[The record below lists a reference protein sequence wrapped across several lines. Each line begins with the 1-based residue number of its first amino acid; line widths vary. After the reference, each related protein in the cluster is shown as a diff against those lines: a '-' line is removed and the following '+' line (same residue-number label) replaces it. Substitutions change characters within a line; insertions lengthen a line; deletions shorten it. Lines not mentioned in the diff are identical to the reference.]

1 MNKSNLVK
9 LSTTHFYEGRMKR
22 HLCTEEMNE
31 IAKLE
36 ELKEM
41 HYHNDSS
48 KYESATKREI
58 RLNIIQI
65 HLLRHYI
72 MYLYIRLL
80 YCVVK
85 VE

>member
-41 HYHNDSS
+41 HYITMIHPNMKVQQRE
-48 KYESATKREI
+48 KY
-58 RLNIIQI
+58 
-65 HLLRHYI
+65 
-72 MYLYIRLL
+72 
-80 YCVVK
+80 V
-85 VE
+85 